1 MPVQTFHLTIDSLAY
16 GPAGV
21 GRADGKVIFVPG
33 TVPGDEVEVVLDQ
46 EKKTYATGHVVA
58 LSHPSPWRRHPPCP
72 YVARC
77 GGCPWQQ
84 VSYTEQLRA
93 KEMLVREHMRRI
105 GGMADP
111 SVLPIIASP
120 QEWHYRHRI
129 RVHVTDNSRL
139 GFSPPRSHELVEIES
154 CLIATAGTPENLR
167 LARAWLTVLS
177 TAVRDIELLTSE
189 SDGKLV
195 MVGVAADAFQASDDV
210 ACQRFL
216 QTHSQIAGLLL
227 SGRNW
232 QRRWGE
238 PRLVVDLGLAGLT
251 IEVSHGT
258 FTQISCA
265 GNRALIAAVLR
276 LSDIQKEQRVIEL
289 YCGAGNLSLPLAS
302 RARELIGIEQN
313 RLAVADARANA
324 VRSSLMNTRFM
335 YASVRDGVRR
345 LRQAGERADVVVL
358 DPPRTGAAE
367 IIAAIPRL
375 GARKVVYVSCDPASL
390 ARDLR
395 QLHLYG
401 YRTDVIQPI
410 DLFPQTYHVETIAVS
425 LLTC

>member
-1 MPVQTFHLTIDSLAY
+1 MPEQPLHLTIDSLAY

-33 TVPGDEVEVVLDQ
+33 TVPGDEVEVMLDE
-46 EKKTYATGHVVA
+46 EKKTYATGHVVT
-58 LSHPSPWRRHPPCP
+58 LVHPSPQRRHPPCP
-72 YVARC
+72 YVTRC

-84 VSYTEQLRA
+84 VSYAEQLRA
-93 KEMLVREHMRRI
+93 KETLVREQLRRI
-105 GGMADP
+105 GGMEDP
-111 SVLPIIASP
+111 PVLPIIASP

-129 RVHVTDNSRL
+129 RVHVADNTRL

-154 CLIATAGTPENLR
+154 CLIAAEGTSENLR
-167 LARAWLTVLS
+167 LARTWLTCLS
-177 TAVRDIELLTSE
+177 TSVREIELRTGE

-195 MVGVAADAFQASDDV
+195 MVGIAAEAFQASDLA
-210 ACQRFL
+210 ACERFL
-216 QTHSQIAGLLL
+216 QTQPQVAGLIL

-232 QRRWGE
+232 QRTWGD
-238 PRLVVDLGLAGLT
+238 PRLSVDLGLAGLT
-251 IEVSHGT
+251 LEVNRGT
-258 FTQISCA
+258 FTQVSFM
-265 GNRALIAAVLR
+265 GNRELITAVLR
-276 LSDIQKEQRVIEL
+276 LSDIQKEQRVIEF
-289 YCGAGNLSLPLAS
+289 YCGAGNLSLPLAA
-302 RARELIGIEQN
+302 RARELIGIEHN
-313 RLAVADARANA
+313 RLAVADAQANA
-324 VRSSLMNTRFM
+324 ARNGLLNARFM
-335 YASVRDGVRR
+335 QASVRDGVRR
-345 LRQAGERADVVVL
+345 LLRAGERSDVIVL

-375 GARKVVYVSCDPASL
+375 GARKVVYISCDPPSL

-401 YRTDVIQPI
+401 YRTDAIQPL

>member
-1 MPVQTFHLTIDSLAY
+1 MPTQTLRLTIDSLAY

-33 TVPGDEVEVVLDQ
+33 TVPGDEVEVVLDEQ
-46 EKKTYATGHVVA
+46 KKTYATGHVVA
-58 LSHPSPWRRHPPCP
+58 IGHPSPQRRHPPCP

-84 VSYTEQLRA
+84 VSYAEQLRA

-111 SVLPIIASP
+111 PVLPIIASP
-120 QEWHYRHRI
+120 QEWQYRHRI
-129 RVHVTDNSRL
+129 RVHVKENTRL

-154 CLIATAGTPENLR
+154 CLIAAEGTSENLR
-167 LARAWLTVLS
+167 LARAWMTALR
-177 TAVRDIELLTSE
+177 TAVREIELLTSE

-195 MVGVAADAFQASDDV
+195 MVGIAANIFQASDLAD
-210 ACQRFL
+210 CERFL
-216 QTHSQIAGLLL
+216 QTHPQVAGLIL

-232 QRRWGE
+232 QRLWGD
-238 PRLVVDLGLAGLT
+238 PRISADLGLAGLT
-251 IEVSHGT
+251 LEVSRGT
-258 FTQISCA
+258 FTQVSYS
-265 GNRALIAAVLR
+265 GNRLLVAALLR
-276 LSDIQKEQRVIEL
+276 LSDVQKEQRVIEL
-289 YCGAGNLSLPLAS
+289 YCGAGNLSLPLAY

-313 RLAVADARANA
+313 RRAVTDAQANA
-324 VRSSLMNTRFM
+324 VRSGLMNARFM
-335 YASVRDGVRR
+335 RASVRDGVRQL
-345 LRQAGERADVVVL
+345 LRAGEHGDVVVL

-375 GARKVVYVSCDPASL
+375 GARKVVYISCDPASL

-395 QLHLYG
+395 QLQLYG
-401 YRTDVIQPI
+401 YRTDAIQPI

>member
-1 MPVQTFHLTIDSLAY
+1 MPAQILRLTIDSLAY

-33 TVPGDEVEVVLDQ
+33 TVPGDEVEVVLDE
-46 EKKTYATGHVVA
+46 EKKTYAIGHVVA
-58 LSHPSPWRRHPPCP
+58 LVQPSPQRHHPPCP
-72 YVARC
+72 YVTRC

-84 VSYTEQLRA
+84 VSYAEQLRA
-93 KEMLVREHMRRI
+93 KELLVREHLRRI
-105 GGMADP
+105 GGMEDP
-111 SVLPIIASP
+111 PILPIIASP
-120 QEWHYRHRI
+120 QEWQYRHRI
-129 RVHVTDNSRL
+129 RVHVEDNTRL

-154 CLIATAGTPENLR
+154 CLIAVAGTSENLR
-167 LARAWLTVLS
+167 LARTWLTCLKTS
-177 TAVRDIELLTSE
+177 VREIELLTSE

-195 MVGVAADAFQASDDV
+195 MVGIAAGAFQASDLAD
-210 ACQRFL
+210 CERFL
-216 QTHSQIAGLLL
+216 RTRPQVAGLIL

-232 QRRWGE
+232 QRFWGK
-238 PRLVVDLGLAGLT
+238 PQISVDLGLAGLT
-251 IEVSHGT
+251 LEVSRGT
-258 FTQISCA
+258 FTQVSFA
-265 GNRALIAAVLR
+265 GNRELIAAILR
-276 LSDIQKEQRVIEL
+276 LSDIRKEQRVIEL

-313 RLAVADARANA
+313 RLAVADAQANA
-324 VRSSLMNTRFM
+324 VRSGLMNTRFIH
-335 YASVRDGVRR
+335 ASVRDGVGR
-345 LRQAGERADVVVL
+345 LLRAGERGDVVVL

-367 IIAAIPRL
+367 MIAAIPRL
-375 GARKVVYVSCDPASL
+375 GARTVVYISCDPPSL

-401 YRTDVIQPI
+401 YRTSTIQPL